1 MPTGVCGAQPGC
13 HHLIETAIT
22 HNRLAKLVQLATLG
36 WPNGT
41 MVAVPKHGCAM
52 TNLATQAADGG
63 EQLRIAIGHEPAV
76 THVPTTTLSDIVGG
90 AASEVLLVKI
100 DVEGA

>member
-1 MPTGVCGAQPGC
+1 
-13 HHLIETAIT
+13 
-22 HNRLAKLVQLATLG
+22 
-36 WPNGT
+36 
-41 MVAVPKHGCAM
+41 M